1 MIDEWLKSNRNYTLA
16 WLLTLVALAF
26 AAYVNVELRQPAV
39 KSPVEDSVLR
49 LQKEKSPQQ
58 QHLQPARRDR
68 ESPSPATGLKEVANT
83 EVAPTPWFG

>member
-49 LQKEKSPQQ
+49 LQKEKSPQ
-58 QHLQPARRDR
+58 
-68 ESPSPATGLKEVANT
+68 
-83 EVAPTPWFG
+83 